1 MTSGKQAVMGGV
13 IVLVLSALCRANSDT
28 SALGNSP
35 RPPDSQRAFLDAQ
48 TLHDRWAANYT
59 HIRSVK
65 FRVTERILSASGPG
79 TERMVPVSHWAAIR
93 DGARFYGRHVPGAED
108 FTQGGPIVAES
119 FDGSIAKIYRLWR
132 NEGEIHQGSAGQ
144 AMRSYNPI
152 EVCMLAARTKLEMA
166 RRMRRDQRVINKLV
180 EEFPEGC
187 PELTVTFR
195 IAQEEGWL
203 RVLPQLEEVAGKM
216 CHVLEM
222 SGSERS
228 PRRQCWC
235 WLAHD
240 CGMLPL
246 RYVEKVSDNY
256 ARILQV
262 QEVGR
267 IETEAGTVWYPV
279 VAAWDV
285 MNPSGRTFKQE
296 LRVSEYVPHIKV
308 PPDTCDI
315 QFPPGTKVI
324 DTVANVVY
332 TQGVA
337 PAVAAPKPKNTSSA
351 VLPTGSSPAPI
362 EFKHFPDRLHA
373 FVWRN
378 WEMVSLER
386 MAEVLGTTTE
396 RVRQLGESMG
406 LPPHRTP
413 PAEYQQRGYIT
424 IIRRNW
430 HLLPYEQLLQLL
442 GWDAEKLAFTLRE
455 DDFLWVKL
463 GNLKP
468 ACPTLRYA
476 EPNEAVIK
484 RCEQIKAL
492 VSSHF
497 VDEFSK
503 PAVPRF
509 DFVRDLSGM
518 GGSLKAE
525 GLGDGGTVN
534 ARRHPQASLEAAT
547 QTGSRREKIRFLYSY
562 CGVFG
567 DPLLTP
573 ELDPYPDGLLQR
585 LSDLGVNGV
594 WLHVVLR
601 QLAPGSVFPEF
612 GAGHERR
619 IESLRRLVERAK
631 KYGIDIYLYMNEPRA
646 MEASF
651 FKNHEDIRGVQ
662 EGNFYTLCT
671 SAPEVRQW
679 LTDSL
684 TYVFK
689 EVPGLG
695 GVFTITA
702 SENLSNCYSHSRTAA
717 GCPRCAKRPGPEVIA
732 EVNKAIAAGVWAG
745 NPNAKVIVWDWGWPD
760 ASDTKQSN
768 AGWTEQIINALP
780 DNVYLMS
787 VSEWSTPIVRGGVAT
802 TVGEYS
808 MSTVGP
814 GPRATK
820 HWALAKKRGLK
831 TLAKIQANC
840 TWEISAVPYL
850 PVMNLVAQHCANLAD
865 AYIDGLMLS
874 WSVGGY
880 PSPNLQLVRC
890 FDAEPRPT
898 VEQAL
903 AKVAEARYG
912 ADAAPYMLKAWSQF
926 SDAFKEYPFHG
937 SLVYMGPMQCAPANL
952 LYPEPTKY
960 RATMVGFPYD
970 DLDGWRA
977 VYPAQV
983 LEQQFGTIANG
994 WAEGERMLVSARHYT
1009 RTFSQEANVREDV
1022 TIAGAVRLHFASAA
1036 NQVRFIMARNALLSG
1051 SLKENECQARIEEV
1065 RQATNDE
1072 IRTAKS
1078 LYWLVCR
1085 DSRIGFEA
1093 SNHYYYLPLDLVEK
1107 VVNCDYVLN
1116 TWLPRLSASERPT
1129 RR

>member
-1 MTSGKQAVMGGV
+1 MPTRKRLVMAWAVA
-13 IVLVLSALCRANSDT
+13 LVLTGIGRSD
-28 SALGNSP
+28 
-35 RPPDSQRAFLDAQ
+35 
-48 TLHDRWAANYT
+48 
-59 HIRSVK
+59 
-65 FRVTERILSASGPG
+65 
-79 TERMVPVSHWAAIR
+79 
-93 DGARFYGRHVPGAED
+93 
-108 FTQGGPIVAES
+108 
-119 FDGSIAKIYRLWR
+119 
-132 NEGEIHQGSAGQ
+132 
-144 AMRSYNPI
+144 
-152 EVCMLAARTKLEMA
+152 
-166 RRMRRDQRVINKLV
+166 
-180 EEFPEGC
+180 
-187 PELTVTFR
+187 
-195 IAQEEGWL
+195 
-203 RVLPQLEEVAGKM
+203 
-216 CHVLEM
+216 
-222 SGSERS
+222 
-228 PRRQCWC
+228 
-235 WLAHD
+235 
-240 CGMLPL
+240 
-246 RYVEKVSDNY
+246 
-256 ARILQV
+256 
-262 QEVGR
+262 
-267 IETEAGTVWYPV
+267 
-279 VAAWDV
+279 
-285 MNPSGRTFKQE
+285 
-296 LRVSEYVPHIKV
+296 
-308 PPDTCDI
+308 
-315 QFPPGTKVI
+315 
-324 DTVANVVY
+324 
-332 TQGVA
+332 
-337 PAVAAPKPKNTSSA
+337 SS

-386 MAEVLGTTTE
+386 MAEVLGTTPE
-396 RVRQLGESMG
+396 KVRQMGDSMG
-406 LPPHRTP
+406 LPAHRTP

-468 ACPTLRYA
+468 ACPILRYA

-484 RCEQIKAL
+484 RCEQIKA
-492 VSSHF
+492 VVTSHF
-497 VDEFSK
+497 ADQFAT
-503 PAVPRF
+503 PPVPRF
-509 DFVRDLSGM
+509 DFIRSEFRLQAGKTSP
-518 GGSLKAE
+518 
-525 GLGDGGTVN
+525 TRVN
-534 ARRHPQASLEAAT
+534 AEL
-547 QTGSRREKIRFLYSY
+547 QTGRIRFLYSY

-619 IESLRRLVERAK
+619 IENLRRLVERAK

-651 FKNHEDIRGVQ
+651 LKNHEGIKGVQ
-662 EGNFYTLCT
+662 EGNFHTLCT

-702 SENLSNCYSHSRTAA
+702 SENLTNCYSHSRTAA
-717 GCPRCAKRPGPEVIA
+717 GCPRCSKRPGPEVIA
-732 EVNKAIAAGVWAG
+732 EVNKAIAAGVWAA
-745 NPNAKVIVWDWGWPD
+745 NPKAKVIVWDWGWPD

-768 AGWTEQIINALP
+768 TGWTEQIINALP

-787 VSEWSTPIVRGGVAT
+787 VSEWSKPIVRGGVAT

-808 MSTVGP
+808 ISTVGP

-850 PVMNLVAQHCANLAD
+850 PVMNLVAQHCANLAAAD
-865 AYIDGLMLS
+865 IDGLMLS

-880 PSPNLQLVRC
+880 PSPNLQLVRS

-898 VEQAL
+898 VDQAL

-912 ADAAPYMLKAWSQF
+912 ADAAPYVLKAWSKF
-926 SDAFKEYPFHG
+926 STAFAEYPFHG
-937 SLVYMGPMQCAPANL
+937 GLVYMGPMQCAPANL
-952 LYPEPTKY
+952 LYPQPPKY

-977 VYPAQV
+977 VYPAEV
-983 LEQQFGTIANG
+983 LASQFEKIAAG
-994 WAEGERMLVSARHYT
+994 WDEGLSLFQAATEKTMVP
-1009 RTFSQEANVREDV
+1009 SQRANVRED
-1022 TIAGAVRLHFASAA
+1022 AGLAEAAGLHFRSTA
-1036 NQVRFIMARNALLSG
+1036 NQIRFIMARNALLSG
-1051 SLKENECQARIEEV
+1051 SQKDITRETHFDAIKRI
-1065 RQATNDE
+1065 ATNE
-1072 IRTAKS
+1072 IETARR
-1078 LYWLVCR
+1078 LFTLVCR

-1116 TWLPRLSASERPT
+1116 TWLPSQSASKP
-1129 RR
+1129 

>member
-1 MTSGKQAVMGGV
+1 MATRKHLVMAWAVA
-13 IVLVLSALCRANSDT
+13 LVLTGIGHSNS
-28 SALGNSP
+28 N
-35 RPPDSQRAFLDAQ
+35 
-48 TLHDRWAANYT
+48 
-59 HIRSVK
+59 
-65 FRVTERILSASGPG
+65 
-79 TERMVPVSHWAAIR
+79 
-93 DGARFYGRHVPGAED
+93 
-108 FTQGGPIVAES
+108 
-119 FDGSIAKIYRLWR
+119 
-132 NEGEIHQGSAGQ
+132 
-144 AMRSYNPI
+144 
-152 EVCMLAARTKLEMA
+152 
-166 RRMRRDQRVINKLV
+166 
-180 EEFPEGC
+180 
-187 PELTVTFR
+187 
-195 IAQEEGWL
+195 
-203 RVLPQLEEVAGKM
+203 
-216 CHVLEM
+216 
-222 SGSERS
+222 
-228 PRRQCWC
+228 
-235 WLAHD
+235 
-240 CGMLPL
+240 
-246 RYVEKVSDNY
+246 
-256 ARILQV
+256 
-262 QEVGR
+262 
-267 IETEAGTVWYPV
+267 
-279 VAAWDV
+279 
-285 MNPSGRTFKQE
+285 
-296 LRVSEYVPHIKV
+296 
-308 PPDTCDI
+308 
-315 QFPPGTKVI
+315 
-324 DTVANVVY
+324 
-332 TQGVA
+332 
-337 PAVAAPKPKNTSSA
+337 

-378 WEMVSLER
+378 WETVSLER
-386 MAEVLGTTTE
+386 MAEVLGITPG
-396 RVRQLGESMG
+396 RVRQMGESMG
-406 LPPHRTP
+406 LPPHRMP

-430 HLLPYEQLLQLL
+430 HLLPYEQLLKLL
-442 GWDAEKLAFTLRE
+442 DWDAEKLAFTLRE

-468 ACPTLRYA
+468 ACPMLHYA
-476 EPNEAVIK
+476 EPNEAVTK
-484 RCEQIKAL
+484 RCAQIKAL

-497 VDEFSK
+497 AKEFAT
-503 PAVPRF
+503 PPVPRF
-509 DFVRDLSGM
+509 DFIRSEFRLQAVQNR
-518 GGSLKAE
+518 
-525 GLGDGGTVN
+525 VN
-534 ARRHPQASLEAAT
+534 AGL
-547 QTGSRREKIRFLYSY
+547 QTGRIRFLYSY

-601 QLAPGSVFPEF
+601 QLAPGSIFPEF

-619 IESLRRLVERAK
+619 IENLRRLVERAK

-651 FKNHEDIRGVQ
+651 FKGRDNLKGVQ

-702 SENLSNCYSHSRTAA
+702 SENLTNCYSHSRTAA
-717 GCPRCAKRPGPEVIA
+717 GCPLCSKRSGPEVIA

-745 NPNAKVIVWDWGWPD
+745 NSKAKVIVWDWGWPD
-760 ASDTKQSN
+760 ASDAKQNN

-787 VSEWSTPIVRGGVAT
+787 VSEWSKPIVRGGVAT

-808 MSTVGP
+808 ISTVGP

-820 HWALAKKRGLK
+820 HWALAKRRGLK

-850 PVMNLVAQHCANLAD
+850 PVMNLVAQHCANLAEAD
-865 AYIDGLMLS
+865 IDGLMLS

-912 ADAAPYMLKAWSQF
+912 ADAASSVVKAWSKF
-926 SDAFKEYPFHG
+926 STAFAEYPFHG
-937 SLVYMGPMQCAPANL
+937 GLVYMGPMQCAPANL
-952 LYPEPTKY
+952 LYPERTKY

-970 DLDGWRA
+970 DLDGWRV
-977 VYPAQV
+977 VYPAEV
-983 LEQQFGTIANG
+983 LAGQFERIATGWDEGLSLFQAATEKTTAPAQQAN
-994 WAEGERMLVSARHYT
+994 L
-1009 RTFSQEANVREDV
+1009 RED
-1022 TIAGAVRLHFASAA
+1022 AGLAEAAGLHFRSAA
-1036 NQVRFIMARNALLSG
+1036 SQVRFILARNALLSG
-1051 SLKENECQARIEEV
+1051 SLKGDE
-1065 RQATNDE
+1065 RQAQIDGIRRAATVE
-1072 IRTAKS
+1072 IQTAKR
-1078 LYWLVCR
+1078 LFALVCR

-1107 VVNCDYVLN
+1107 AVNCDYVLS
-1116 TWLPRLSASERPT
+1116 TWLPKISASEP
-1129 RR
+1129 

>member
-1 MTSGKQAVMGGV
+1 MTSGKRLVMAWAVA
-13 IVLVLSALCRANSDT
+13 LVLTGICRSDI
-28 SALGNSP
+28 S
-35 RPPDSQRAFLDAQ
+35 
-48 TLHDRWAANYT
+48 
-59 HIRSVK
+59 
-65 FRVTERILSASGPG
+65 
-79 TERMVPVSHWAAIR
+79 
-93 DGARFYGRHVPGAED
+93 
-108 FTQGGPIVAES
+108 
-119 FDGSIAKIYRLWR
+119 
-132 NEGEIHQGSAGQ
+132 
-144 AMRSYNPI
+144 
-152 EVCMLAARTKLEMA
+152 
-166 RRMRRDQRVINKLV
+166 
-180 EEFPEGC
+180 
-187 PELTVTFR
+187 
-195 IAQEEGWL
+195 
-203 RVLPQLEEVAGKM
+203 
-216 CHVLEM
+216 
-222 SGSERS
+222 
-228 PRRQCWC
+228 
-235 WLAHD
+235 
-240 CGMLPL
+240 
-246 RYVEKVSDNY
+246 
-256 ARILQV
+256 
-262 QEVGR
+262 
-267 IETEAGTVWYPV
+267 
-279 VAAWDV
+279 
-285 MNPSGRTFKQE
+285 
-296 LRVSEYVPHIKV
+296 
-308 PPDTCDI
+308 
-315 QFPPGTKVI
+315 
-324 DTVANVVY
+324 
-332 TQGVA
+332 
-337 PAVAAPKPKNTSSA
+337 

-362 EFKHFPDRLHA
+362 EFKHFPDRLHT

-378 WEMVSLER
+378 WEMVTLER
-386 MAEVLGTTTE
+386 MAEVLGTTPQK
-396 RVRQLGESMG
+396 VRQVGESMG

-424 IIRRNW
+424 VIRRNW
-430 HLLPYEQLLQLL
+430 HLLPYEQLLTLL

-476 EPNEAVIK
+476 EPNEVVVK

-492 VSSHF
+492 VSAHF
-497 VDEFSK
+497 AAEFAK

-509 DFVRDLSGM
+509 DFIRSEFRLQAGKTSP
-518 GGSLKAE
+518 
-525 GLGDGGTVN
+525 TRVN
-534 ARRHPQASLEAAT
+534 AELR
-547 QTGSRREKIRFLYSY
+547 TGKIRFLYSY
-562 CGVFG
+562 CGMFG

-573 ELDPYPDGLLQR
+573 ELDPYPEGLLQR

-601 QLAPGSVFPEF
+601 QLAPGSIFPEF

-619 IESLRRLVERAK
+619 IANLRRLVERAK

-651 FKNHEDIRGVQ
+651 FQGRDNIKGVQ
-662 EGNFYTLCT
+662 EANFYTMCT
-671 SAPEVRQW
+671 SASEVRQW

-702 SENLSNCYSHSRTAA
+702 SENLTNCYSHSRTAA
-717 GCPRCAKRPGPEVIA
+717 GCPRCSKRSGAQVIA

-745 NPNAKVIVWDWGWPD
+745 SPKARVIVWDWGWPD
-760 ASDTKQSN
+760 ASDAKQSN

-787 VSEWSTPIVRGGVAT
+787 VSEWSKPITRGGVAT

-808 MSTVGP
+808 ISTVGP

-840 TWEISAVPYL
+840 TWELSAVPYL
-850 PVMNLVAQHCANLAD
+850 PAMNLVAQHCANLAD
-865 AYIDGLMLS
+865 ADIDGLMLS

-912 ADAAPYMLKAWSQF
+912 PDAAPSVLKAWSRF
-926 SDAFKEYPFHG
+926 STAFTEYPFHG
-937 SLVYMGPMQCAPANL
+937 SLVYNGPMQCAPANL
-952 LYPEPTKY
+952 LYPQPTKY

-983 LEQQFGTIANG
+983 LAGQFEKIATG
-994 WAEGERMLVSARHYT
+994 WDEGLSLLHAAVEK
-1009 RTFSQEANVREDV
+1009 ANLRED
-1022 TIAGAVRLHFASAA
+1022 AGLAEAAGLHFRSTAS
-1036 NQVRFIMARNALLSG
+1036 QIRFILARNALRSG
-1051 SLKENECQARIEEV
+1051 SLMGQE
-1065 RQATNDE
+1065 RQAQIDGLKQTVTTE
-1072 IRTAKS
+1072 IQTAER
-1078 LYWLVCR
+1078 LFTLVGR

-1107 VVNCDYVLN
+1107 VINCDYVLN
-1116 TWLPRLSASERPT
+1116 TWLPKISASKP
-1129 RR
+1129 